1 MAYPFNRLLGCG
13 NLFLFHESLISL
25 HLFYFSIAQITC
37 EHSANTIFIHIH
49 PLSLFGKAVF
59 FEKKKKKKNEAISMK
74 PCTSTYKGD
83 LCHFGVTDGSGIV
96 WQRVDTFQHL
106 DFSTFRFLLLT

>member
-59 FEKKKKKKNEAISMK
+59 FFFFFFFEKKKKNKEVDR
-74 PCTSTYKGD
+74 GD
-83 LCHFGVTDGSGIV
+83 FFH
-96 WQRVDTFQHL
+96 
-106 DFSTFRFLLLT
+106 

>member
-59 FEKKKKKKNEAISMK
+59 FLSEKTRGHLHEIMYINLQ
-74 PCTSTYKGD
+74 GD
-83 LCHFGVTDGSGIV
+83 FVSFWSYRWKWYCLAARRH
-96 WQRVDTFQHL
+96 
-106 DFSTFRFLLLT
+106 FSTS

>member
-1 MAYPFNRLLGCG
+1 
-13 NLFLFHESLISL
+13 
-25 HLFYFSIAQITC
+25 
-37 EHSANTIFIHIH
+37 
-49 PLSLFGKAVF
+49 
-59 FEKKKKKKNEAISMK
+59 MK